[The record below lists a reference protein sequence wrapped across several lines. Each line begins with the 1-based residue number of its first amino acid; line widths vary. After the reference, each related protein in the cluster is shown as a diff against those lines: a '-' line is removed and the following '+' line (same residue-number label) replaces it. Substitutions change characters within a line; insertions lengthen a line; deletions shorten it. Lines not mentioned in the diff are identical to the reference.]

1 LPYRHSTEQDEKMA
15 IIYELQEIELIPFED
30 VTLRKGDIDSPGLFG
45 EIEAPDILNPQSLE
59 F

>member
-1 LPYRHSTEQDEKMA
+1 MA

-45 EIEAPDILNPQSLE
+45 EAEAPDILNPQSLE